1 MEAQREIEPMDLGS
15 KRGIRLVLRAQG
27 TDGCGV
33 VLVPL
38 E

>member
-1 MEAQREIEPMDLGS
+1 MGVGS
-15 KRGIRLVLRAQG
+15 KRGIRWVLRAQG